1 MARLLISSPK
11 GSSGILE
18 LMKPVVTIGRGSA
31 NDLVLDDD
39 SVSRFHAVLKQEKN
53 GEVRVA
59 DRGSTNGVLV
69 NGKTISTETALGHG
83 DLVQVG
89 DYELKFESTDIGTVV
104 LRKAEIP
111 STLQDVLEGRAPGLG
126 PGEFPAVTG
135 TPAELAERVQQLERE
150 KYLLTVLYDAGKAL
164 HSALSLDDLAA
175 QVMSLAFRIEGVER
189 GFMMFFDQAGEI
201 ARQTEVHYRSGAR
214 RGAPRDLGE
223 RSQRRRPP
231 REQPRIILG
240 RSILERIRQ
249 EKAPILIAD
258 AAADE
263 RFQASDSVK
272 IWGLR
277 SAMCA
282 PLVETGVESG
292 RLLGLLYVDNL
303 ERKAAF
309 SENELNVFAMVAAQ
323 AASALASA
331 LAHQQL
337 AEHAVHRSAL
347 ERFLSP
353 DVVEMIAAD
362 PNVKLGGVNQ
372 RVSVLFC
379 DIRGFTS
386 ISEQLAPE
394 KIVEMLNEVFT
405 RMTDV
410 VFDHGGTLDKY
421 LGDGLLA
428 VFGAPISKG
437 NDAANAVRAAMGIQ
451 KLLLELNRDSAAR
464 QWPELK
470 VGIGVST
477 GLVTAGNIGSPR
489 RLDYTVVGDTVNVA
503 SRLVA
508 HAAGGQI
515 LITQSTFSELGDGFD
530 CAPMPPLLVKGK
542 SQPLSVHIVR
552 WMGAA

>member
-1 MARLLISSPK
+1 MARLIISSPD
-11 GSSGILE
+11 GAMGILE
-18 LMKPVVTIGRGSA
+18 LTKPVVTIGRGSA
-31 NDLVLDDD
+31 NDLVLDDE
-39 SVSRFHAVLKQEKN
+39 SVSRFHAVFKQEKN
-53 GEVRVA
+53 GDVLVA
-59 DRGSTNGVLV
+59 DRSSTNGVVV
-69 NGKTISTETALGHG
+69 NGKAISTETALVHG
-83 DLVQVG
+83 DRVKVG
-89 DYELKFESTDIGTVV
+89 VYELKFESTDIAPLVI
-104 LRKAEIP
+104 RKAEIP
-111 STLQDVLEGRAPGLG
+111 ATLRDVLEGRDTGLG
-126 PGEFPAVTG
+126 SRSVKTPTG
-135 TPAELAERVQQLERE
+135 TSAEMAERIRQLEQE

-164 HSALSLDDLAA
+164 NSTLLLDDLAE

-189 GFMMFFDQAGEI
+189 GFMMFFDAAGEVS
-201 ARQTEVHYRSGAR
+201 RQTEVHYRSGTR
-214 RGAPRDLGE
+214 RGASRHAGE
-223 RSQRRRPP
+223 KTHRRRPAK
-231 REQPRIILG
+231 EQPRIILG

-249 EKAPILIAD
+249 EKVPILITD

-263 RFQASDSVK
+263 RFQESESVK
-272 IWGLR
+272 ISGLR

-282 PLVETGVESG
+282 PLVESGVESG

-303 ERKAAF
+303 EKEFAF
-309 SENELNVFAMVAAQ
+309 SEDELNVFALVAAQ

-331 LAHQQL
+331 LARQQL
-337 AEHAVHRSAL
+337 AEHALHRSAL

-362 PNVKLGGVNQ
+362 PNVRLGGVNQ
-372 RVSVLFC
+372 KVSVLFC

-394 KIVEMLNEVFT
+394 KVVEILNELFT

-437 NDAANAVRAAMGIQ
+437 KDAANAVRAAIAIQ
-451 KLLLELNRDSAAR
+451 QLVLELNRDSTAR

-477 GLVTAGNIGSPR
+477 GIVTAGNIGSPR
-489 RLDYTVVGDTVNVA
+489 RLDYTVIGDTVNVA
-503 SRLVA
+503 SRLVS

-515 LITQSTFSELGDGFD
+515 LITQATAADLGPGFD
-530 CAPMPPLLVKGK
+530 FAPMPPLVVKGK
-542 SQPLSVHIVR
+542 SKPVWVFIVR
-552 WMGAA
+552 WMGA

>member
-1 MARLLISSPK
+1 MARLIISSPN
-11 GSSGILE
+11 GVSGILE
-18 LMKPVVTIGRGSA
+18 LTKPVITIG
-31 NDLVLDDD
+31 
-39 SVSRFHAVLKQEKN
+39 
-53 GEVRVA
+53 
-59 DRGSTNGVLV
+59 RGSTNGVVV
-69 NGKTISTETALGHG
+69 NGKPISTETALAHG
-83 DLVQVG
+83 DRVKVG
-89 DYELKFESTDIGTVV
+89 IYELKFESTDVGSPVI
-104 LRKAEIP
+104 RKAEMP
-111 STLQDVLEGRAPGLG
+111 STLRDVLEGRGTGLG
-126 PGEFPAVTG
+126 SRSVD
-135 TPAELAERVQQLERE
+135 TPTATSAEMAERIRQLEQE

-164 HSALSLDDLAA
+164 NSTLSLDDLAG

-189 GFMMFFDQAGEI
+189 GFMMFFDAAGEVS
-201 ARQTEVHYRSGAR
+201 RQTEVHYRSGTR
-214 RGAPRDLGE
+214 RGASRDAGE
-223 RSQRRRPP
+223 NSDRRRPP
-231 REQPRIILG
+231 KEQPRIILG

-282 PLVETGVESG
+282 PLVESG

-303 ERKAAF
+303 EKKAAF
-309 SENELNVFAMVAAQ
+309 SEDELNVFALVAAQ
-323 AASALASA
+323 AASALDSA
-331 LAHQQL
+331 LARQQL
-337 AEHAVHRSAL
+337 AEQALHRSAL

-362 PNVKLGGVNQ
+362 PNVHLGGVNQ
-372 RVSVLFC
+372 KVSVLFC

-386 ISEQLAPE
+386 IAEQLAPE
-394 KIVEMLNEVFT
+394 KIVEILNELFT

-428 VFGAPISKG
+428 IFGAPISKG
-437 NDAANAVRAAMGIQ
+437 KDAANAVGAAIAIQ
-451 KLLLELNRDSAAR
+451 KLVLELNRDSAAR

-477 GLVTAGNIGSPR
+477 GIVTAGNIGSPR

-503 SRLVA
+503 SRLVS

-515 LITQSTFSELGDGFD
+515 LITHSTAADLGSGFD

-542 SQPLSVHIVR
+542 SQPVSVFIVR

>member
-1 MARLLISSPK
+1 MARLLISSPN

-39 SVSRFHAVLKQEKN
+39 SVSRFHAVLKLEKN

-59 DRGSTNGVLV
+59 DRGSTNGVVV
-69 NGKTISTETALGHG
+69 NGKAISAETALGHG
-83 DLVQVG
+83 DRIQVG
-89 DYELKFESTDIGTVV
+89 DYQLKFEATDISTVV
-104 LRKAEIP
+104 VRKAEIP
-111 STLQDVLEGRAPGLG
+111 STLRDVLEGRRQELG
-126 PGEFPAVTG
+126 SHAMQ
-135 TPAELAERVQQLERE
+135 TPAGTSAEMVERIQQLERE

-164 HSALSLDDLAA
+164 NSTLSLDDLAA

-189 GFMMFFDQAGEI
+189 GFMMFFDEAGEI

-214 RGAPRDLGE
+214 QGAPRDAGE
-223 RSQRRRPP
+223 YSDRRRPP

-282 PLVETGVESG
+282 PLAESG

-303 ERKAAF
+303 EKEAAF
-309 SENELNVFAMVAAQ
+309 SQEELNIFALVGAQ
-323 AASALASA
+323 AAAARASALAR
-331 LAHQQL
+331 QQL
-337 AEHAVHRSAL
+337 AEQALHRSAL

-362 PNVKLGGVNQ
+362 PNVRLGGVNQ
-372 RVSVLFC
+372 KVSVLFC
-379 DIRGFTS
+379 DIRGFTR

-394 KIVEMLNEVFT
+394 KVVDILNELFT

-437 NDAANAVRAAMGIQ
+437 EDAANAVGAAIAIQ
-451 KLLLELNRDSAAR
+451 RLVLELNRDSAAR

-477 GLVTAGNIGSPR
+477 GIVTAGNIGSPR

-503 SRLVA
+503 SRLVS

-515 LITQSTFSELGDGFD
+515 LITQATAADLGPGFD
-530 CAPMPPLLVKGK
+530 CAPMAPLVVKGK
-542 SQPLSVHIVR
+542 SQPVSVFIVR
-552 WMGAA
+552 WMGT

>member
-39 SVSRFHAVLKQEKN
+39 SVSRFHAVLKLEKS

-69 NGKTISTETALGHG
+69 NGKTISTETTLGHG
-83 DLVQVG
+83 DVVKVG
-89 DYELKFESTDIGTVV
+89 IYELRFESSDFGTVV

-111 STLQDVLEGRAPGLG
+111 STLRDVLEGRATGVGSRAIESP
-126 PGEFPAVTG
+126 TG
-135 TPAELAERVQQLERE
+135 TSAEMAERIRQLERE

-164 HSALSLDDLAA
+164 HSTLSLGDLAER
-175 QVMSLAFRIEGVER
+175 VMSLAFRIEGVER
-189 GFMMFFDQAGEI
+189 GFMMFFDDAGEV
-201 ARQTEVHYRSGAR
+201 ARQTEVRYRSGTR
-214 RGAPRDLGE
+214 RGAS
-223 RSQRRRPP
+223 RSARKDARRRRPATQ
-231 REQPRIILG
+231 QPPIVLS
-240 RSILERIRQ
+240 RSILERMRQ
-249 EKAPILIAD
+249 ERAPILIGD

-263 RFQASDSVK
+263 RFAASDSVK
-272 IWGLR
+272 ISGLR

-282 PLVETGVESG
+282 PLVESGLDSG

-303 ERKAAF
+303 EKSAAF
-309 SENELNVFAMVAAQ
+309 SQEELNVFALVAAQ

-331 LAHQQL
+331 LARQQL

-386 ISEQLAPE
+386 IAEQLAPQ
-394 KIVEMLNEVFT
+394 KIVEMLNELFT

-437 NDAANAVRAAMGIQ
+437 KDAANAVGAAIAIQ

-503 SRLVA
+503 SRLVS

-515 LITQSTFSELGDGFD
+515 LITQSTFSELGSGLH
-530 CAPMPPLLVKGK
+530 CAPMPPLVVKGK
-542 SQPLSVHIVR
+542 SQPLSVYIVR